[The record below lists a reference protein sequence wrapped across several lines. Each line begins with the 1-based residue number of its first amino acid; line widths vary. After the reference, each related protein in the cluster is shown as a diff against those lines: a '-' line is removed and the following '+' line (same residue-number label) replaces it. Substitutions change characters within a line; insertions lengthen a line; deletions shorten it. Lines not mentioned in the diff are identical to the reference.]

1 MVHWLGPGVFTAVAQ
16 VQSLVG
22 ELRSYKLHSATEK
35 KKKIH
40 LQRINVLAILS
51 HPSYRFKIFLCLVF
65 ILSQVGFII
74 FSIGLISLL
83 SILYINISYI

>member
-22 ELRSYKLHSATEK
+22 ELRSYKLHSATK

-40 LQRINVLAILS
+40 LQRVYVLAILS

-65 ILSQVGFII
+65 ILSQVSFVI
-74 FSIGLISLL
+74 FRIGLISLL